1 MPEPLSGIVTEAL
14 RRVRRSSGVPLA
26 FAGVLSGPSN
36 LRLQH
41 FAGSTVGALNG
52 VSVDVGHGLGGKVVS
67 LNRPM
72 VVDDY
77 LRTPRITH
85 RYNTIIERE
94 GLRAMMAA
102 PVIVDRT
109 PVAVLYGALHTPDPI
124 GGRMLDVLAMEARSV
139 EHEIVASRAR
149 LEHAAQDEAEMR
161 DRMTAA
167 YARLR
172 SLADTVDDARLADE
186 LAAITE
192 VLIATNPAAQTQV
205 DLTGREQDVIS
216 LAALGYSNARI
227 AETLG
232 VTVYTVKGYMKD
244 AMRKLGASSRLEAVV
259 TARSAGLL
267 P

>member
-1 MPEPLSGIVTEAL
+1 M
-14 RRVRRSSGVPLA
+14 
-26 FAGVLSGPSN
+26 
-36 LRLQH
+36 
-41 FAGSTVGALNG
+41 
-52 VSVDVGHGLGGKVVS
+52 
-67 LNRPM
+67 
-72 VVDDY
+72 
-77 LRTPRITH
+77 
-85 RYNTIIERE
+85 
-94 GLRAMMAA
+94 
-102 PVIVDRT
+102 
-109 PVAVLYGALHTPDPI
+109 AVLYGALHTPDPI
-124 GGRMLDVLAMEARSV
+124 GGRMLDVLAMEARTV

-172 SLADTVDDARLADE
+172 SLAETVDDARLADE

-192 VLIATNPAAQTQV
+192 ALIAASPASTAQV
-205 DLTGREQDVIS
+205 ELTGREQDVIS

>member
-1 MPEPLSGIVTEAL
+1 MPEQLSGIVTDAL
-14 RRVRRSSGVPLA
+14 HRVRRSSGVPLA
-26 FAGVLSGPSN
+26 FAGVVNGPTN

-41 FAGSTVGALNG
+41 FAGTTVGALSG

-67 LNRPM
+67 LSRPM

-109 PVAVLYGALHTPDPI
+109 PVAVIYGALHTPDPI
-124 GGRMLDVLAMEARSV
+124 GGRMLDILAMEARAV
-139 EHEIVASRAR
+139 EQEIVAGRAR
-149 LEHAAQDEAEMR
+149 LEHAAQDEAEIR

-172 SLADTVDDARLADE
+172 SLADTVDDACLADE
-186 LAAITE
+186 IAAITE
-192 VLIATNPAAQTQV
+192 VLVAGSSARVPAV
-205 DLTGREQDVIS
+205 ELTGREQDVLS
-216 LAALGYSNARI
+216 LAALGYPNARI

-259 TARSAGLL
+259 TARRAGLL

>member
-1 MPEPLSGIVTEAL
+1 M
-14 RRVRRSSGVPLA
+14 
-26 FAGVLSGPSN
+26 
-36 LRLQH
+36 
-41 FAGSTVGALNG
+41 
-52 VSVDVGHGLGGKVVS
+52 SVDVGHGLGGKVVS

-124 GGRMLDVLAMEARSV
+124 GGRMLDVLAMGARTV

-149 LEHAAQDEAEMR
+149 LEHAARDEAEMR

-167 YARLR
+167 YTRLR
-172 SLADTVDDARLADE
+172 SLVDTVDDDRLADE

-192 VLIATNPAAQTQV
+192 VLVAANPTARTQV